1 MTPLEAYREKR
12 DFGKTPEP
20 SGEEPMP
27 HEGLLYVIQ
36 KHAASHMHWDFRI
49 ELNGVLLSWAVPKG
63 PSLDPSDK
71 RLAMHVEDHPLEYG
85 SFEGVI
91 PKGEYGGGTVMLW
104 DRGTWMPDHGDPAE
118 HLAQGHL
125 KFYLF
130 GERLRGKWMLV
141 RTKGYG
147 GGRDSWLLF
156 KEKDDEVRS
165 HDDFD
170 ATKEWTD
177 SVATGRSMEQ
187 IAADIDAVWHSA
199 EGEDAKDGGKPAALV
214 PDARRQRGADE
225 AAAPRLALPDLGKV
239 PGAEKAEMPKSLDVE
254 LATLVKQ
261 VPDGDQWIHEVKFD
275 GYRILARVHDGQ
287 VRLISRNDNDWTERF
302 SAVADACKRL
312 EVDSAILDGEV
323 VVQRPDGTT
332 DFQALQ
338 NYVKRGR
345 AADLEYFAF
354 DLIYLNGYDLRRCKL
369 ENRKELLSAV
379 VPERDPQ
386 IHYTDHIEGHGDVFY
401 ARACEYSLEG
411 VVSKRRGSTY
421 RSGRG
426 KDWLKSKCVLEQEFV
441 VVAYTDPG
449 GTRSRFGSLGVAVHD
464 DGALRYLGRVGTGF
478 TEASL
483 DDLFERL
490 KPLERSEAP
499 VVNPPKGAE
508 AKGIHW
514 VEPKLVVEVAFSEFT
529 EDGSLRHPSF
539 MGLREDKSAD
549 EIYIEKPSETPPA
562 SPADA
567 GDRRDS
573 GSEEETNV
581 VGVELTNPGRVFWPD
596 VPLTKLGLARYYE
609 MVADRMLPHVSGRP
623 LSLVRCPQGYTGEC
637 FFHKHIEN
645 FPSAVDRV
653 MVYEP
658 DVGAKRPYGVVHNA
672 SGLVGL
678 AQMGVLE
685 IHPWGARED
694 EVDKPDRIVFDLD
707 PDPDLGWNQLTAT
720 ALLLRSELDRLGLRS
735 WVKSTG
741 GKGLHVVVPV
751 TRRLEWG
758 PLKEFAR
765 AFVDSIVRI
774 EPRMFTANMSK
785 SKRTGK
791 IFIDYLRNSRG
802 ATAIAPYSTRA
813 RPGAPVAVPLGWD
826 ELEGMNERPEFTVTN
841 IAPRLEMPD
850 PWADM
855 GSARQSITKQ
865 ARERLGLADAVKA
878 S

>member
-1 MTPLEAYREKR
+1 MTPLETYRQKR
-12 DFGKTPEP
+12 DFGTTPEP
-20 SGEEPMP
+20 VGEEPMP

-36 KHAASHMHWDFRI
+36 KHAASHLHWDFRI

-63 PSLDPSDK
+63 PSLDTADK

-156 KEKDDEVRS
+156 KERDEEVRS

-170 ATKEWTD
+170 ATKEWLT
-177 SVATGRSMEQ
+177 SVATGRTMDQ

-199 EGEDAKDGGKPAALV
+199 TGETPKDGGQPAVLA
-214 PDARRQRGADE
+214 PDSRRQHDAADE
-225 AAAPRLALPDLGKV
+225 VAAPRLALPDLARI
-239 PGAEKAEMPKSLDVE
+239 PGAEKAAMPKQLDVE

-261 VPDGDQWIHEVKFD
+261 VPEGDQWLHEVKFD
-275 GYRILARVHDGQ
+275 GYRIQARLHDGQ
-287 VRLISRNDNDWTERF
+287 VRLISRNDNDWTDRF
-302 SAVADACKRL
+302 SAVADALKRL

-338 NYVKRGR
+338 NYVRRGR
-345 AADLEYFAF
+345 EANLEYMVF
-354 DLIYLNGYDLRRCKL
+354 DLVYLNGYDLRRCKL
-369 ENRKELLSAV
+369 ENRKELLFAV

-401 ARACEYSLEG
+401 ARACQYSLEG

-426 KDWLKSKCVLEQEFV
+426 KDWLKSKCLLEQEFV

-449 GTRSRFGSLGVAVHD
+449 GTRAKFGSLGIAVND
-464 DGALRYLGRVGTGF
+464 DGHLRYLGRVGTGF

-483 DDLFERL
+483 DDLYGQL
-490 KPLERSEAP
+490 KPLERDSAP
-499 VVNPPKGAE
+499 VSNPPKGAE

-539 MGLREDKSAD
+539 MGLREDKSPD
-549 EIYIEKPSETPPA
+549 EITIERPAETPQRNEPARRERDRRARAADTHGEKPSRRARTSRA
-562 SPADA
+562 ADDTEQATVA
-567 GDRRDS
+567 GVS
-573 GSEEETNV
+573 
-581 VGVELTNPGRVFWPD
+581 LTNPGRVLWPD

-609 MVADRMLPHVSGRP
+609 TVGERMLPHITGRP
-623 LSLVRCPQGYTGEC
+623 LSLVRCPEGYTGEC
-637 FFHKHIEN
+637 FYQKHIEN
-645 FPSAVDRV
+645 FPPAVHAVLVD
-653 MVYEP
+653 EP
-658 DVGAKRPYGVVHNA
+658 NMGTRPYGVVHDVA
-672 SGLVGL
+672 GIVGL

-685 IHPWGARED
+685 MHPWGSRED
-694 EVDKPDRIVFDLD
+694 ELEKPDRIIFDLD
-707 PDPDLGWNQLTAT
+707 PDPRSCLEPAHRHSDAPAQRAGAT
-720 ALLLRSELDRLGLRS
+720 WSRLVGEVHRWERTPCCRSRHPPNGVGTGQGLR
-735 WVKSTG
+735 
-741 GKGLHVVVPV
+741 
-751 TRRLEWG
+751 TR
-758 PLKEFAR
+758 
-765 AFVDSIVRI
+765 VR
-774 EPRMFTANMSK
+774 
-785 SKRTGK
+785 
-791 IFIDYLRNSRG
+791 
-802 ATAIAPYSTRA
+802 
-813 RPGAPVAVPLGWD
+813 
-826 ELEGMNERPEFTVTN
+826 
-841 IAPRLEMPD
+841 
-850 PWADM
+850 
-855 GSARQSITKQ
+855 
-865 ARERLGLADAVKA
+865 
-878 S
+878 